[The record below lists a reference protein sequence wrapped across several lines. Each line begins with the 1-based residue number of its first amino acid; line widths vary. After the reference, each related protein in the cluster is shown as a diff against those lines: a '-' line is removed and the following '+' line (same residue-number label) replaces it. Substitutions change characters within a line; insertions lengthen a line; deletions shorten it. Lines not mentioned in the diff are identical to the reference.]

1 MRSSPDPSSRQ
12 PHIDRFNKCMVLL
25 EQLGDIYWHASFYH
39 DFFKLAAS
47 HSQGLTNTNGIE
59 QDPLVAFF
67 NDHMP
72 AKQPAGKAV
81 ELSSQTPTWRRP
93 PTANTAENNPIKPT
107 VTQNQDDGATDH
119 SSMPVTTADIQAGFL
134 ATAPTL
140 QTTSTVFEADPSDL
154 GLGDAAIPDAANL
167 QLFEDWLDEF
177 GYFQNIF
184 QSA

>member
-1 MRSSPDPSSRQ
+1 MA
-12 PHIDRFNKCMVLL
+12 LL

-47 HSQGLTNTNGIE
+47 HSQEPTTHTNATE

-67 NDHMP
+67 NGHIIP
-72 AKQPAGKAV
+72 TKQPVGKGA
-81 ELSSQTPTWRRP
+81 ELSIQTPSWRRP
-93 PTANTAENNPIKPT
+93 PTANHTENNPIKST
-107 VTQNQDDGATDH
+107 TARNQADDVAGH
-119 SSMPVTTADIQAGFL
+119 SSVAITTADIHEGLL
-134 ATAPTL
+134 ATASTL
-140 QTTSTVFEADPSDL
+140 QTASTLYETGL
-154 GLGDAAIPDAANL
+154 GELELGDAAIADAANL